1 MSKPFSRE
9 NLYPEKVIDML
20 FAACADLIDRYL
32 LTALVYC
39 GVRVSELAHMKA
51 IWWTGEAIKVP
62 KQEPCS
68 CVRCKARGYWTP
80 KTKAGAR
87 VIPVRPF
94 YRPLFD
100 NYFKQNSGT
109 NLGERAIQLRLKR
122 IARRAGLTDVNVFP
136 HAFRATLASHFAG
149 MGVDQWVMKEFFGW
163 SSIVSADAYIQVST
177 ERIEADLKKKGAWR

>member
-1 MSKPFSRE
+1 MPKPFSRE
-9 NLYPEKVIDML
+9 NLYPEKVIDAL
-20 FAACADLIDRYL
+20 FSACADFTDRFI
-32 LTALVYC
+32 LTALVHC

-51 IWWTGEAIKVP
+51 DWWVGNAIKIP
-62 KQEPCS
+62 KQQACA
-68 CVRCKARGYWTP
+68 CTDCKKLGYWKP

-100 NYFKQNSGT
+100 NYFKQNTGMNIGS
-109 NLGERAIQLRLKR
+109 RAIRFRLKR
-122 IARRAGLTDVNVFP
+122 IAKRAGLDDVNVFP

-163 SSIVSADAYIQVST
+163 SSITSADAYIQVST